1 MTNIVWLKRDLRTQ
15 DHEPF
20 KLASDGVNNI
30 FPIYIFDPEII
41 KKKDFSNRH
50 FQFIYNSILDINQ
63 TLKKFNIIVTIFY
76 GSTIDVFQY
85 LNRNLNINKV
95 FSYNETNNLIH
106 LKKNNEIKIYF
117 KKHNIPWE
125 LSSKN
130 GVVSNIVNR
139 KNWDKKWYTYANDS
153 LIENKFRKQKNL
165 VIENPFIIPDNIC
178 KKLQN
183 YPQEFQ
189 LSGETKAWE
198 VLNDFVNKRSQNY
211 SKNISSPLYSRYS
224 CSRISTYLA
233 WGNVSIRQVF
243 KFVKNND
250 KYNTNKRNLNSFL
263 IRLKWNSHFVQKFH
277 VEPRYQ
283 NECINRGYENLERTN
298 KIDHLNA
305 WKNASTGFPFIDA
318 CMKSLIKTG
327 WLNFRMRAMLV
338 SFLCHHL
345 DTDWRLGANFL
356 ARQFLDYE
364 PGIHYT
370 QFQMQAG
377 TTGINTLRI
386 YNPVK
391 QSQDQD
397 PEGLFIKEWLP
408 ELRDLNK
415 DQIHEPWIQNNNEQ
429 NLFFKNNNLY
439 CKPIIDH
446 IESGRLARKKNWSFK
461 KNLSVK
467 KENKRMVLMHTR
479 NN

>member
-15 DHEPF
+15 DHKPF
-20 KLASDGVNNI
+20 HLATDNKNSLL
-30 FPIYIFDPEII
+30 PIYIFDPEII
-41 KKKDFSNRH
+41 IKKDFSQRH
-50 FQFIYNSILDINQ
+50 FHFIYNSILNINE
-63 TLKKFNIIVTIFY
+63 TLKNFNIKVMIFY
-76 GSTIDVFQY
+76 ASTLEVFQY
-85 LNRNLNINKV
+85 LNDKFEINKV

-106 LKKNNEIKIYF
+106 IKKNNEIKNFF
-117 KKHNIPWE
+117 KNKNIPWIQ
-125 LSSKN
+125 SSKN
-130 GVVSNIVNR
+130 GVISNIVNR
-139 KNWDKKWYTYANDS
+139 LNWDKKWYAYVNDS

-165 VIENPFIIPDNIC
+165 VIENPFIIPDIIC

-283 NECINRGYENLERTN
+283 NECINRGYEKFDRTN
-298 KIDHLNA
+298 KIENLNA
-305 WKNASTGFPFIDA
+305 WKNASTGFPFVDA
-318 CMKSLIKTG
+318 CMKSLVKTG

-345 DTDWRLGANFL
+345 DTDWRLGTNFL

-397 PEGLFIKEWLP
+397 PEGIFIKEWLP

-415 DQIHEPWIQNNNEQ
+415 DQIHEPWLQNGNEQ
-429 NLFFKNNNLY
+429 NLFFKGNNLY

-446 IESGRLARKKNWSFK
+446 IESGRQARKKNWSFK

-467 KENKRMVLMHTR
+467 KENKRMVIMHTR

>member
-1 MTNIVWLKRDLRTQ
+1 M
-15 DHEPF
+15 
-20 KLASDGVNNI
+20 
-30 FPIYIFDPEII
+30 
-41 KKKDFSNRH
+41 
-50 FQFIYNSILDINQ
+50 
-63 TLKKFNIIVTIFY
+63 
-76 GSTIDVFQY
+76 
-85 LNRNLNINKV
+85 
-95 FSYNETNNLIH
+95 
-106 LKKNNEIKIYF
+106 
-117 KKHNIPWE
+117 
-125 LSSKN
+125 
-130 GVVSNIVNR
+130 
-139 KNWDKKWYTYANDS
+139 
-153 LIENKFRKQKNL
+153 
-165 VIENPFIIPDNIC
+165 
-178 KKLQN
+178 
-183 YPQEFQ
+183 
-189 LSGETKAWE
+189 
-198 VLNDFVNKRSQNY
+198 
-211 SKNISSPLYSRYS
+211 
-224 CSRISTYLA
+224 
-233 WGNVSIRQVF
+233 SIRQVF

-283 NECINRGYENLERTN
+283 NECINRGYEKFDRTN
-298 KIDHLNA
+298 KIENLNA
-305 WKNASTGFPFIDA
+305 WKNASTGFPFVDA
-318 CMKSLIKTG
+318 CMKSLVKTG

-345 DTDWRLGANFL
+345 DTDWRLGTNFL

-397 PEGLFIKEWLP
+397 PEGIFIKEWLP

-415 DQIHEPWIQNNNEQ
+415 DQIHEPWLQNGNEQ
-429 NLFFKNNNLY
+429 NLFFKGNNLY

-446 IESGRLARKKNWSFK
+446 IESGRQARKKNWSFK

-467 KENKRMVLMHTR
+467 KENKRMVVMHTR